1 MTEIKFHILKQQ
13 EENTFQLLANWYYDH
28 WQMPREKTIEK
39 LKKVTSSRQ
48 QFHVL
53 MTVDNIPIA
62 TGGLHDHVSLQDKVP
77 RLNEYKDWLALVYTI
92 PEERGKGYGGQLCN
106 FIMDHAKEMGIEKMY
121 LFTETAESLYKRI
134 GWATLEK
141 LVAGERGLTVMAID
155 LL

>member
-1 MTEIKFHILKQQ
+1 MAETQFHILKQE

-92 PEERGKGYGGQLCN
+92 PEERGKGYGAQLCN
-106 FIMDHAKEMGIEKMY
+106 FIMVRAKEKGVKKMY
-121 LFTETAESLYKRI
+121 LFTEKAESLYMRL
-134 GWATLEK
+134 GWTMLEK
-141 LVAGERGLTVMAID
+141 LFEGERELTVMTIG
-155 LL
+155 

>member
-1 MTEIKFHILKQQ
+1 MAELKFHILKQ
-13 EENTFQLLANWYYDH
+13 EEESTFQLLANWYYDH

-92 PEERGKGYGGQLCN
+92 PEERGKGYGAQLCN
-106 FIMDHAKEMGIEKMY
+106 FIMVRAKEKGVEKMY
-121 LFTETAESLYKRI
+121 LFTEKAESLYMRL
-134 GWATLEK
+134 GWTMLEK
-141 LVAGERGLTVMAID
+141 LFEGERELTVMTIG
-155 LL
+155 

>member
-1 MTEIKFHILKQQ
+1 MAELKFHILKQ
-13 EENTFQLLANWYYDH
+13 EEESTFQLLANWYYDH

-92 PEERGKGYGGQLCN
+92 PGERGKGYGAQLCN
-106 FIMDHAKEMGIEKMY
+106 FIMVRAKEKGVKKMY
-121 LFTETAESLYKRI
+121 LFTEKAESLYMRL
-134 GWATLEK
+134 GWTMLEK
-141 LVAGERGLTVMAID
+141 LFEGERELTVMTIG
-155 LL
+155 

>member
-1 MTEIKFHILKQQ
+1 MAELKFHILKQ
-13 EENTFQLLANWYYDH
+13 EEESTFQLLANWYYDH
-28 WQMPREKTIEK
+28 WQMPREKTIQK

-92 PEERGKGYGGQLCN
+92 PEERGKGYGGQLCS
-106 FIMDHAKEMGIEKMY
+106 FIMDRAMEMGVERIY
-121 LFTETAESLYKRI
+121 LFTEKAESLYTRL
-134 GWATLEK
+134 GWTMLEK
-141 LVAGERGLTVMAID
+141 LFEGERELTVMTIG
-155 LL
+155 